1 MWVAVF
7 PMLSRAFAA
16 AVNHALE
23 RSAWARERLRRH
35 AGKAVRFVVA
45 PFDAMLAIGEDGYVV
60 APQETEPALILRL
73 SPFLLPRLLLEDEA
87 AYREVDTEG
96 DAELAADVAHLFRH
110 LRWDVE
116 EDLSRVMGDVLAHR
130 LVEGG
135 TALARWP
142 VQAAGSVA
150 EMLVEYAREEQG
162 LLPKREE
169 VARFLSEVDSL
180 RDDVE
185 RLEKRIERLEGEAG
199 KGSSA

>member
-1 MWVAVF
+1 MPVF
-7 PMLSRAFAA
+7 PMLSRVFAA

-23 RSAWARERLRRH
+23 QSGWARERLRRH

-45 PFDAMLAIGEDGYVV
+45 PFDATLAVGEDGYVV
-60 APQETEPALILRL
+60 APQEAEPALTLRL
-73 SPFLLPRLLLEDEA
+73 SPFLLPRLLLEEEA
-87 AYREVDTEG
+87 AYREVETEG
-96 DAELAADVAHLFRH
+96 DAALAADVAHLFRH

-116 EDLSRVMGDVLAHR
+116 EDLSRLFGDVLAHR
-130 LVEGG
+130 LAEGG
-135 TALARWP
+135 AALARWP
-142 VQAAGSVA
+142 AQAAEGLA
-150 EMLVEYAREEQG
+150 AMLVEYAREEEP

-169 VARFLSEVDSL
+169 VARFLADVDTL

>member
-1 MWVAVF
+1 MPVF
-7 PMLSRAFAA
+7 PMLSRAFAV

-23 RSAWARERLRRH
+23 QSGWARERLRRH

-45 PFDAMLAIGEDGYVV
+45 PFDATLAVGEDGYVV
-60 APQETEPALILRL
+60 VPQEGEPALTLRL
-73 SPFLLPRLLLEDEA
+73 SPFLLPRLLLEEEA
-87 AYREVDTEG
+87 AYREVAAEG
-96 DAELAADVAHLFRH
+96 DADLAADVAHLFRH

-116 EDLSRVMGDVLAHR
+116 EDLSRVLGDVLAHR

-135 TALARWP
+135 TALAHWP
-142 VQAAGSVA
+142 AQAAAGLA
-150 EMLVEYAREEQG
+150 AMLAEYAREEEP

-169 VARFLSEVDSL
+169 VARFLADVDTL

-199 KGSSA
+199 KGSTA